1 MSFMLLGILNS
12 QASGGGAAAYE
23 LIETVT
29 LANNTTPTVTFSSIP
44 ADYKH
49 LQIRASVQS
58 TNSNSADDVMTLTMN
73 GNTSAVYTWHWLQG
87 NGSSVSSA
95 GYTSRNYIRLD
106 TIDTTRFSSV
116 SFTPVVMDILDYAN
130 TSKNTT
136 VRYLHGNKGANTQ
149 IVKLASGL
157 YQATNAV
164 ASMTFTGSLAGY
176 NFTAGSRLSLYGVR

>member
-1 MSFMLLGILNS
+1 MSLIPFGFWA
-12 QASGGGAAAYE
+12 ASGAGGGAAAYE

-58 TNSNSADDVMTLTMN
+58 SNSNSLDDVMTLTMN
-73 GNTSAVYTWHWLQG
+73 GNASAIYTWHWLEG
-87 NGSSVSSA
+87 TGSSVSSA
-95 GYTSRNYIRLD
+95 GYTARNYIRID
-106 TIDTTRFSSV
+106 TIDTARYGSL

-136 VRYLHGNKGANTQ
+136 VRYLHGDRGQGTQ
-149 IVKLASGL
+149 RIKLASGL

-164 ASMTFTGSLAGY
+164 TSMTFTGSLAGY
-176 NFTAGSRLSLYGVR
+176 NFNAGSRLSLYGVK